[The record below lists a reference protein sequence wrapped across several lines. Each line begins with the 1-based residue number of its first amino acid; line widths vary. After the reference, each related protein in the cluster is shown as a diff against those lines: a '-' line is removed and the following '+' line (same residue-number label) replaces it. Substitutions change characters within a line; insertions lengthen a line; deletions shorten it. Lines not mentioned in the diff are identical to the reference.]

1 MKLTERQ
8 RRFVE
13 AFIETGNA
21 AEAARRAGYSKKT
34 AHVTGVENLSKPNVK
49 KAIEKRLKEIEAQ
62 KTATPEEVMQHLSA
76 AVRGELNEDVV
87 VVEGTGKG
95 FSKAKVITKKIS
107 EKDRLKAAELLLKRY
122 AYTSTESKRE
132 QELRIQKLE
141 AELKA
146 LKAETP
152 DESQGEEI
160 VQIYLPDNGRG

>member
-1 MKLTERQ
+1 
-8 RRFVE
+8 
-13 AFIETGNA
+13 
-21 AEAARRAGYSKKT
+21 
-34 AHVTGVENLSKPNVK
+34 
-49 KAIEKRLKEIEAQ
+49 
-62 KTATPEEVMQHLSA
+62 MQHLSA

-95 FSKAKVITKKIS
+95 FSKAKVITKKIG

-146 LKAETP
+146 LKAETL